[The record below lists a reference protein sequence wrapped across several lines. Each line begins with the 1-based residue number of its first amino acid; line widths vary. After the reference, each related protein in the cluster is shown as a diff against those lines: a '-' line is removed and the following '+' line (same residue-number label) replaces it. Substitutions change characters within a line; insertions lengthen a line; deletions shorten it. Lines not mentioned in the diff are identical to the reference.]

1 MVAASPCL
9 PCERHARGWQVALC
23 GTRVR
28 LRADNVPA
36 QFVRFVTVGVIS
48 SVVYFGLFLALR
60 FAGEQVA
67 NLVGAV
73 LSSMLANELHRRL
86 TFHAGGRV
94 SFVTAQVEGGG
105 LAVASLIAT
114 STALAALEGVVG
126 DAHWAEVLLIACV
139 TGAVGLVRF
148 VALRLWVFSGHAHGP
163 PAVQP
168 A

>member
-1 MVAASPCL
+1 MAAASHCL
-9 PCERHARGWQVALC
+9 PCERSARAWQVALC

-28 LRADNVPA
+28 LRADNAPA

-48 SVVYFGLFLALR
+48 TAVYFGLFLALR

-67 NLVGAV
+67 NLAGVV

-86 TFHAGGRV
+86 TFHAGDRV
-94 SFVTAQVEGGG
+94 GFRTAQVEGGG
-105 LAVASLIAT
+105 LAVAGLIAT
-114 STALAALEGVVG
+114 STALAAFDGVVG
-126 DAHWAEVLLIACV
+126 DSRWAEVLLIACV